1 MPEKL
6 LIRCEVNGRAVEA
19 AVRPHD
25 VLLDVLRQDL
35 GLVGTKRGCDQ
46 GSCGCCTVHLDG
58 KPVLACLTL
67 AAWADGAKVATI
79 EGVAGSTEAHPLQA
93 AFESCGATQCGY
105 CTPGFIM
112 AAKGLLDRN
121 PDPDEATVKECLSGN
136 QCRCTGY
143 LPIVEAV
150 RLASAQLR
158 SKDMPHDDRPAE
170 SPAVQSDREA
180 RPASR

>member
-1 MPEKL
+1 MPEKQL
-6 LIRCEVNGRAVEA
+6 VRFEVNGRRIEA

-25 VLLDVLRQDL
+25 VLLDVLRDDL
-35 GLVGTKRGCDQ
+35 GLIGTKRGCDQ

-58 KPVLACLTL
+58 KPVLSCLML
-67 AAWADGAKVATI
+67 AMWADGAKLTTI
-79 EGVAGSTEAHPLQA
+79 EGVAGDREAHPLQA

-112 AAKGLLDRN
+112 AAKGLLDRCSN
-121 PDPDEATVKECLSGN
+121 PDDATIKEHLSGN

-143 LPIVEAV
+143 LPIIEAV
-150 RLASAQLR
+150 RLASEQLR
-158 SKDMPHDDRPAE
+158 QKDMPHDDRRTEPAE
-170 SPAVQSDREA
+170 VPADREA